1 MKGFTLIEVVVSV
14 SITLLVTGLIIA
26 NYNSYNDIQTLKQ
39 AALTLKNNLRFIQSE
54 AISGEK
60 PANGCTELLGWTITF
75 IDASSY
81 RYQPSCSDGLV
92 DPITTVDLPP
102 SVKFASP
109 PIPSFFTMNVLT
121 RGTSLP
127 SDTTISLTAVGKT
140 YQIVVSTS
148 GDINDKGLQ

>member
-14 SITLLVTGLIIA
+14 SIALLVTGLIIA

-39 AALTLKNNLRFIQSE
+39 AALTLKNNLRFIQSK

-60 PANGCTELLGWTITF
+60 PATGCTELLGWTIQFTET
-75 IDASSY
+75 SY
-81 RYQPSCSDGLV
+81 TYQPSCSDGLV
-92 DPITTVDLPP
+92 DPVTTVTLPP
-102 SVKFASP
+102 SVKFSL
-109 PIPSFFTMNVLT
+109 PIPPSFTMDVLA

-127 SDTTISLTAVGKT
+127 SDTTILLTAVDKT
-140 YQIVVSTS
+140 YQILVSTS